1 MAARKAAVQS
11 AVTGFRN
18 GASGDRLISS
28 PSIGGAGLDQR
39 INRRISSGSGEQAE
53 FNLGALKLGTGRLI
67 GRWVGLGASNFKPS
81 VGRICRARDHE
92 IGVLRRRGGEE
103 KPVAH

>member
-39 INRRISSGSGEQAE
+39 INRRISSGEQAGIQFGSLE
-53 FNLGALKLGTGRLI
+53 TWNRSLDRSLGRLRRI
-67 GRWVGLGASNFKPS
+67 KFQTVGWSDLSGKGS
-81 VGRICRARDHE
+81 
-92 IGVLRRRGGEE
+92 
-103 KPVAH
+103 